1 VEEPTTSSDNEGST
15 ERPAKKPRA
24 ASSASVMHVQPLRSD
39 DDEDHNL
46 LLSTLTGGHGVFMAE
61 AELSTLTCR
70 QGVYIAEA
78 EVDEVE
84 DWYDPD
90 NDWYDSDNNLQIP
103 LFDAHGAHGI
113 CFQNLTG
120 GHGAI
125 FSDCFDQAVWA
136 YFKPAGDETIVTIT
150 STIAELQKFGPGF
163 MMWNPQDR
171 AFAAYLGDA
180 GMQAF
185 QAQQGELPAQAQREI
200 FQLADSGATIRI
212 VPDYIA
218 NAMMAP
224 VPPPE
229 PYVPVFDLDDF
240 LSHDDD
246 DELLELPPGGPAAWV
261 APAAPRP
268 PVVELDLDAFLL
280 ALTSLFSSS
289 RRNQLNRLVDPKSR
303 LEAANDERC
312 SKGHTGIVHPTMN
325 DAPKA
330 IRASIFSAAD
340 A

>member
-39 DDEDHNL
+39 DDEGHNL

-61 AELSTLTCR
+61 AELSTLTCH

-113 CFQNLTG
+113 CLQNLTG

-163 MMWNPQDR
+163 MIWNPQDR

-180 GMQAF
+180 GMQTF

-200 FQLADSGATIRI
+200 FQLVDSGATMHI

-224 VPPPE
+224 VPPP
-229 PYVPVFDLDDF
+229 
-240 LSHDDD
+240 
-246 DELLELPPGGPAAWV
+246 A
-261 APAAPRP
+261 
-268 PVVELDLDAFLL
+268 VVLDLDAFLL

-289 RRNQLNRLVDPKSR
+289 RRKQLNRLVDAKNR

-325 DAPKA
+325 DTPKA